1 MQNGGV
7 MNDLLLLLLQAA
19 GVILAA
25 DFAAGLVHWIED
37 AYIRED
43 TPWIGAWIGRP
54 NTLHHHLPRRMTQ
67 NSWWQSNWDQML
79 VMGLVVAVAAMTGR
93 LTWQVWLFALVG
105 GNANEVHKWSH
116 RTRKEN
122 GRLISWL
129 QDLRLLQ
136 TPRHHAIHHT
146 NPKDVHYCPVTNV
159 MNPVLDTLHF
169 WSSLEWL
176 LEKTLGVKRQPDSSV
191 PGQGAAPEWI
201 REMRLD
207 SRMKRVENGVP
218 PAGQAA
224 DV

>member
-1 MQNGGV
+1 
-7 MNDLLLLLLQAA
+7 MNDLLLLSLQAA

-25 DFAAGLVHWIED
+25 DFAAGFVHWIED

-67 NSWWQSNWDQML
+67 NTWWQSNWDQML
-79 VMGLVVAVAAMTGR
+79 LMLLLVAVAALTGR

-122 GRLISWL
+122 GWLISWL

-146 NPKDVHYCPVTNV
+146 NPKEVHYCPVTNL

-169 WSSLEWL
+169 WSGLEWL
-176 LEKTLGVKRQPDSSV
+176 LECSLGLKRQPDSSV
-191 PGQGAAPEWI
+191 PGQGVAPEWI
-201 REMRLD
+201 REMR
-207 SRMKRVENGVP
+207 RETRPTGR
-218 PAGQAA
+218 AG
-224 DV
+224 